1 MNVCLFLCR
10 GDQTRT
16 GDPFVPNEVR
26 YQLRYTPI
34 VLCKITAFFLK
45 MQEKT
50 KKLMKKF
57 GGIKKKSYLC
67 TRNQGKCTLSGV
79 V

>member
-1 MNVCLFLCR
+1 MAASFFTCR
-10 GDQTRT
+10 GDQTLT

-34 VLCKITAFFLK
+34 VRCKITAFFAKL
-45 MQEKT
+45 QEKT
-50 KKLMKKF
+50 KKLAKKF